1 MNAVDLPGGASAEL
15 RDAESLTGADQD
27 KYADAVDAALEV
39 RRREAEA
46 AAIAAN
52 PAMMPDPSAPP
63 PRARLTNADMRGL
76 RDMVLGEMI
85 TAWSYPLAAA
95 LHQRFPFPVADLRL
109 QRAAGGDLG
118 ARRRAQR
125 RKRPKR
131 GDHGWLRD
139 YLLGRVLEPPPGGTS
154 SVIRHA
160 RWICEGKV
168 HPRGP
173 QDIPAAVASW
183 VDPVGYCLQ
192 AIRNG
197 GGR

>member
-1 MNAVDLPGGASAEL
+1 MHIDLPGGASAEL

-85 TAWSYPLAAA
+85 TAWSFPIALPYNSAA
-95 LHQRFPFPVADLRL
+95 
-109 QRAAGGDLG
+109 
-118 ARRRAQR
+118 RAQLPIYACNALQEAISAHVDALNGESG
-125 RKRPKR
+125 PKEATTA
-131 GDHGWLRD
+131 GSAT
-139 YLLGRVLEPPPGGTS
+139 TS
-154 SVIRHA
+154 SG
-160 RWICEGKV
+160 ESSS
-168 HPRGP
+168 PL
-173 QDIPAAVASW
+173 PAAPPAS
-183 VDPVGYCLQ
+183 
-192 AIRNG
+192 
-197 GGR
+197 